1 MTQAASQWRSATS
14 DDSTHIRDLGAQEN
28 SEDRETGS
36 KPHPKHKGTY
46 SMKPELGLGL
56 EGRAIIVT
64 GAAGGIGRAVVHLLD
79 QVGAT
84 VLAVDLTTERAEE
97 AIGDLDARH
106 LAVGTDLRDIGT
118 HRAIMDVARGSGRP
132 LTGLAHM
139 AAVLRRA
146 AAVSDISEDDW
157 DTQIDVNLKA
167 SFFFVRSVAEEM
179 RELDVTGH
187 IVVTSSQGWWTGGY
201 GGSVVYN
208 TAKGGLVT
216 MVRGLARTY
225 GPDGIAINS
234 IAPGLIDTPMLTTDL
249 DDEALDPLIAQT
261 PLGRLGTPEEIASV
275 VVFLLSSHA
284 SFMTGATVNVS
295 GGFLMY

>member
-1 MTQAASQWRSATS
+1 
-14 DDSTHIRDLGAQEN
+14 
-28 SEDRETGS
+28 
-36 KPHPKHKGTY
+36 
-46 SMKPELGLGL
+46 MKPELGLGL
-56 EGRAIIVT
+56 EGRTIIVT
-64 GAAGGIGRAVVHLLD
+64 GAAGGIGRAVLHLLD

-97 AIGDLDARH
+97 AISDLDARH

-118 HRAIMDVARGSGRP
+118 HRAILDAARDSGQR

-146 AAVSDISEDDW
+146 ATVSDISEDDW

-167 SFFFVRSVAEEM
+167 SFFLVRGVAEEM
-179 RELDVTGH
+179 RELGVTGR

-249 DDEALDPLIAQT
+249 DDEALHRLVSQT
-261 PLGRLGTPEEIASV
+261 PLGRLGTPQEIASV
-275 VVFLLSSHA
+275 VVFLLSAHA